1 MTMMRPLARIR
12 SIIMIAS
19 TILTMIA
26 VTPVFAQQLGP
37 DGAPNPTASVA
48 SEQKLLQQSPRIEG
62 QIDQPNERERVLEQ
76 PAGRQ
81 WDYFHEVILH
91 WLGAIV
97 ILGMIAALGAAYLIV
112 GRLRIS
118 KGRSGRKVRRFNAF
132 ERFSHWLTAISFV
145 VLGLTGLNITFGKIL
160 LLPMIGP
167 EAFSGESQLAKYIH
181 NFVSASFVIG
191 LVLIVAIWIKD
202 NIPQKVD
209 IEWIRQGGG
218 FIKSK
223 HAPSGR
229 FNAGE
234 KLVFWF
240 ALGGGVAVIISG
252 YLLMFPFYVTNIAGM
267 QLAQVVHA
275 IVAVLFIAVIIAHI
289 YIGTLGM
296 EGAFEAMATGDVDL
310 NWAKEHHD
318 VWLEEQLS
326 KERRSARSGQSTA
339 APAE

>member
-1 MTMMRPLARIR
+1 MPSIRRMTMMRPLAKIR

-19 TILTMIA
+19 TLLTMIA

-62 QIDQPNERERVLEQ
+62 EIAQPNQRERVLMQ

-97 ILGMIAALGAAYLIV
+97 ILGMIAALGAAYLIM
-112 GRLRIS
+112 GRIRIS
-118 KGRSGRKVRRFNAF
+118 KGRSGQKVRRFNAF
-132 ERFSHWLTAISFV
+132 ERCSHWLTAIAFV

-160 LLPMIGP
+160 LLPVIGP
-167 EAFSGESQLAKYIH
+167 EAFSSMSQVAKYTH

-191 LVLIVAIWIKD
+191 LVLIVALWIRD
-202 NIPQKVD
+202 NAPRKVD
-209 IEWIRQGGG
+209 IEWVKQGGG

-223 HAPSGR
+223 RAPSGR

-240 ALGGGVAVIISG
+240 SLGAGVTVTISG
-252 YLLMFPFYVTNIAGM
+252 YLLMFPFYVTDIAGM
-267 QLAQVVHA
+267 QISQIVHA
-275 IVAVLFIAVIIAHI
+275 VVAVLFIAVIIAHI

-296 EGAFEAMATGDVDL
+296 QGG
-310 NWAKEHHD
+310 
-318 VWLEEQLS
+318 
-326 KERRSARSGQSTA
+326 
-339 APAE
+339 

>member
-1 MTMMRPLARIR
+1 MIKRLARIC
-12 SIIMIAS
+12 SFIIIAFA
-19 TILTMIA
+19 ILTMIA
-26 VTPVFAQQLGP
+26 VTPGLAQQLGP
-37 DGAPNPTASVA
+37 DGAPNPTASVV
-48 SEQKLLQQSPRIEG
+48 SEQKLLQQLPRIEG
-62 QIDQPNERERVLEQ
+62 QIDQPNERERVLMQ

-97 ILGMIAALGAAYLIV
+97 ILGMITALGAAYLFV

-118 KGRSGRKVRRFNAF
+118 KGRSGQKVPRFNAF

-160 LLPMIGP
+160 LLPVIGP
-167 EAFSGESQLAKYIH
+167 EAFSSMSQVAKYTH

-191 LVLIVAIWIKD
+191 LVLIVALWIRD
-202 NIPQKVD
+202 NAPRKVD
-209 IEWIRQGGG
+209 IEWVKQGGG

-223 HAPSGR
+223 RAPSGR

-240 ALGGGVAVIISG
+240 SLGAGVAVIISG
-252 YLLMFPFYVTNIAGM
+252 YLLMFPFYVTDIAGM
-267 QLAQVVHA
+267 QISQIVHA
-275 IVAVLFIAVIIAHI
+275 VVAVLFIAVIIAHI

-296 EGAFEAMATGDVDL
+296 EGAFEAMATGEVDL

-318 VWLEEQLS
+318 HWLEKQLS
-326 KERRSARSGQSTA
+326 RESLAARSGQSSATR
-339 APAE
+339 AE